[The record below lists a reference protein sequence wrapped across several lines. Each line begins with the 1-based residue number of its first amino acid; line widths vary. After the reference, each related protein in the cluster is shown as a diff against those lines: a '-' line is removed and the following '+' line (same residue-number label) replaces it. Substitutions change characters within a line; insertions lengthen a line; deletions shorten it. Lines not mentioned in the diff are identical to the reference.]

1 MPNQETMSQAV
12 SDSQESSDTPNQ
24 QQEQS
29 TLDPRLEA
37 IRQEQESEPD
47 YSVPEKFKGKTL
59 HDVSKSYT
67 ELEKH
72 VGRLGSEK
80 AHAEK
85 ALEEAKARAAQ
96 LEAER
101 QALYTQLQSRSSVPE
116 QRQQEPDLF
125 ESFEAEV
132 EKDPVG
138 AIKGVGK
145 KLINETRDVRRQISQ
160 EMQAKQAADYYQRQ
174 RKENPEF
181 AALEQDMQQLAMQY
195 GRFIQPEVANSPET
209 IDLLFSLAKSKNMNR
224 YIDDAV
230 KKAQAANDMVKAEKR
245 SAYSESST
253 STGQGRVNPD
263 DLSLEELA
271 RLLGKK

>member
-12 SDSQESSDTPNQ
+12 SDSQESSGTPNQ

-101 QALYTQLQSRSSVPE
+101 QALYAQLQSRSSVPE

-132 EKDPVG
+132 ERDPVN

-209 IDLLFSLAKSKNMNR
+209 IDLLFSLAKSKNMSR

-245 SAYSESST
+245 QAFSESST